1 MKLFSRQ
8 VHPALVFLLLALFAV
23 TFVLSSGTDGLA
35 KEPKNKK
42 GKTNSQLSKT
52 SGIDVITPFDGNR
65 IYNYIVNNGD
75 IVTDN
80 IGGGSGFYWPSVP
93 RTNRSQTE
101 ADLRGTNTADYSSG
115 LWIVG
120 TVNDTARTAI
130 VVYVSEYIAGKILPN
145 GQRDDATLDKYRVYK
160 IMKGDGPGV
169 RDWDEWPK
177 ADGAPTNVDGTPQLT
192 GDQTLWFVMNDLE
205 ESRHQGPISGSP
217 PIGLEVQTSVFGFN
231 RADPLG
237 DIMFIKWVIIN
248 KGTAAL
254 DSAFIGV
261 WDDPDLGDAS
271 DDLVGCDTTLGLG
284 FCYNGDPNDGQY
296 GARTP
301 ALGFDFFQGPEVPK
315 GSGNYLKMTSFAKYT
330 NGAPTGR
337 GDPVDVSEVYN
348 YMTGYWANG
357 DPFIDPTTNQQTRFI
372 HAGDPADRSGDLDFS
387 PSDRRF
393 LMSSGPFRMAVG
405 DTQVVVGA
413 KVAAPG
419 ANPSSSIAALRFF
432 DSFAQSAFDNNF
444 QLINAPAPNVTVRR
458 LDQEIIL
465 TWLDGAQQ
473 NEAFEQEGY
482 RFQGYRV
489 YQASSL
495 TGPYVPIA
503 TFDLADGLQ
512 NVKDLQF
519 DESSGLVEEK
529 TVVIAAD
536 AGVQRHLSIKT
547 DAIFNASQRLSNYR
561 DYYFAVTSYIVN
573 VNSTPRLIES
583 AIATFRVTPM
593 ASEYGTTVS
602 AETGTVTDLQHP
614 QGVGDGTF
622 FYQVVDPTQVR
633 TATYQI
639 TWNNDSTPAESRYTW
654 NLDRNGAR
662 ILSNQPLTGRDSE
675 GNPNDNAPVVDGLQI
690 QILPGTFA
698 APTIALGPRSSNR
711 PLGQQTVDADP
722 NDNGLEIW
730 GGGVPFGLATDLA
743 SAQFG
748 GGSTNVAQLTPD
760 LEFRFTGVR
769 VSDTVTD
776 TTIASGGQLGII
788 RARSDD
794 NARAVV
800 RLPFE
805 LWDIENN
812 VQINVFV
819 TDRNAG
825 VPATWGDTGVPQ
837 YYRMTARNYIT
848 PIHTPYLGDALTTTA
863 FNRNGTDATWI
874 LFFNSVEHDPVS
886 HWTTGDRYVVR
897 FANTTVTLGPTA
909 DVYAFSTSQS
919 VVANQATV
927 AQAQLQKINIVPNP
941 YWAFNPGERDPINRF
956 IRLTNLPGS
965 GATVRIFTLAGELV
979 RVINDAAR
987 ATDGTNGSQYANWD
1001 LRNDAG
1007 IPVASGVYIVHVE
1020 VPNVGTVV
1028 RKAVVM
1034 MPEER
1039 LDIF

>member
-52 SGIDVITPFDGNR
+52 FGIDVITPFDGNR

-93 RTNRSQTE
+93 RTNRSLTE

-145 GQRDDATLDKYRVYK
+145 GQRDDATLDKNRVYK

-237 DIMFIKWVIIN
+237 DVMFVKWVIIN

-296 GARTP
+296 GTRTP

-393 LMSSGPFRMAVG
+393 LMSSGPFKLAVG
-405 DTQVVVGA
+405 ETQVVVGA
-413 KVAAPG
+413 KIAAPG

-473 NEAFEQEGY
+473 NEAFEQQGY

-519 DESSGLVEEK
+519 DESTGLVEEK

-547 DAIFNASQRLSNYR
+547 DAIFNASQQLSNYR

-573 VNSTPRLIES
+573 LNATPRVIES
-583 AIATFRVTPM
+583 PIATLRVTPT
-593 ASEYGTTVS
+593 ASEYGTTVNDRS
-602 AETGTVTDLQHP
+602 GRAADITHTGT
-614 QGVGDGTF
+614 GDGVF
-622 FYQVVDPTQVR
+622 FYQVVDPTLVK
-633 TATYQI
+633 TAAYKI
-639 TWNNDSTPAESRYTW
+639 TWNDDSTPEAGNYTF
-654 NLDRNGAR
+654 NVDRNNQRVA
-662 ILSNQPLTGRDSE
+662 SNLHLTGRDSE
-675 GNPNDNAPVVDGLQI
+675 GNPNDSAPIIDGVQI
-690 QILPGTFA
+690 QVLPATFSL
-698 APTIALGPRSSNR
+698 PTLIFSK
-711 PLGQQTVDADP
+711 QQTVNVTPGDRMRIY
-722 NDNGLEIW
+722 GLSALGNATDYVSEFY
-730 GGGVPFGLATDLA
+730 GGGT
-743 SAQFG
+743 
-748 GGSTNVAQLTPD
+748 TNLNKLQSD
-760 LEFRFTGVR
+760 LEFRFTGKR
-769 VSDTVTD
+769 VVETVED
-776 TTIASGGQLGII
+776 TTIVSGGQMAII
-788 RARSDD
+788 RSRSS
-794 NARAVV
+794 AAAYALV
-800 RLPFE
+800 RIPFE
-805 LWDIENN
+805 LWDVENN
-812 VQINVFV
+812 VQINIVIV
-819 TDRNAG
+819 DRNADAHS
-825 VPATWGDTGVPQ
+825 PWGDTGVPQ
-837 YYRMTARNYIT
+837 YYRMNGRSYMV
-848 PIHTPYLGDALTTTA
+848 PIHVPYNEATLTRDSFTRTDP
-863 FNRNGTDATWI
+863 NGTWA
-874 LFFNSVEHDPVS
+874 LFFDAGTVAVNSKWS
-886 HWTTGDRYVVR
+886 TGDKYVVR
-897 FANTTVTLGPTA
+897 FANPTLTTGTTA
-909 DVYAFSTSQS
+909 DEYTFSTSQS
-919 VVANQATV
+919 VVTSQA
-927 AQAQLQKINIVPNP
+927 AMAKAQLQKINIVPNP
-941 YWAFNPGERDPINRF
+941 YWAFNSGERDPINRF

-987 ATDGTNGSQYANWD
+987 ATDGTNGLQYANWD

-1020 VPNVGTVV
+1020 VPGVGTTV

-1034 MPEER
+1034 LPEER

>member
-573 VNSTPRLIES
+573 LNATPRVIES
-583 AIATFRVTPM
+583 PIATLRVTPT
-593 ASEYGTTVS
+593 ASEYGTTVNDRS
-602 AETGTVTDLQHP
+602 GRAADITHTGT
-614 QGVGDGTF
+614 GDGVF
-622 FYQVVDPTQVR
+622 FYQVVDPTLVR
-633 TATYQI
+633 SGTYAI
-639 TWNNDSTPAESRYTW
+639 AWNDDSTPDVGAYTYNVDRDGVRVAS
-654 NLDRNGAR
+654 NLA
-662 ILSNQPLTGRDSE
+662 LTGRDSE
-675 GNPNDNAPVVDGLQI
+675 GNPNDNAPIVEGLQI
-690 QILPGTFA
+690 HILPGTFS
-698 APTIALGPRSSNR
+698 APTSIFARS
-711 PLGQQTVDADP
+711 QTVNVTP
-722 NDNGLEIW
+722 TGRISLW
-730 GGGVPFGLATDLA
+730 GGGGPFGLPDDL
-743 SAQFG
+743 SSTFWG
-748 GGSTNVAQLTPD
+748 GGSSAINQLQSD
-760 LEFRFTGVR
+760 IEFRFTGVR
-769 VSDTVTD
+769 VSEAAND
-776 TTIASGGQLGII
+776 TTIVSGGQLGII
-788 RARSDD
+788 RSRSADA
-794 NARAVV
+794 ARAVV

-819 TDRNAG
+819 SDRAVG
-825 VPATWGDTGVPQ
+825 GSPWGDTGVPQ
-837 YYRMTARNYIT
+837 YFRMAGRNYIT
-848 PIHTPYLGDALTTTA
+848 PIHTPYLGDALTATS
-863 FNRNGTDATWI
+863 FSRTDANATWI
-874 LFFNSVEHDPVS
+874 LYFHSGEAAALS
-886 HWTTGDRYVVR
+886 IWSTGDVYRVR
-897 FANTTVTLGPTA
+897 FANPTLTTGANVDSYRFTTA
-909 DVYAFSTSQS
+909 RS
-919 VVANQATV
+919 VITGQAAA
-927 AQAQLQKINIVPNP
+927 AQAQLQKVNIVPNP